1 MRKQKTEIQ
10 QNARERVA
18 EISAFQFQL
27 SAFLPWR
34 ALLLVLGIGV
44 FYIATI
50 REGHVWGDDHAAYIA
65 HAKNIVEGRN
75 YGDIGYVR
83 SPSGINPQMY
93 PPGYPLLLA
102 PVYYF
107 FGLDLTPM
115 KMMNIGFFCAALFL
129 FYLLIRKNGNRI
141 ALITVAVIGACPYF
155 WDFKDTI
162 ASEFPF
168 LALAYGALLV
178 GQQAGGKNSN
188 RRSQVFLGIAAGV
201 LCGLAYAT
209 RNVGIVLPPAICM
222 ASFIATRKITPFA
235 ILTIV
240 GFAGIAAGQKLLFDL
255 QSDYLTPLLQILSV
269 RTLLGS
275 PWYYFKCLAVPWDN
289 GYSDI
294 LQMLFYAVLVGF
306 ALYGAWLRC
315 RQRWTSIEFFS
326 LFYLALI
333 VLFPWGGRRYLIPVM
348 PVFVFYALVGMRA
361 LTERWFVASPVG
373 SDSSAGT
380 ASKFAF
386 ALPVTITLAVLATFG
401 LKYSTLPWRGISDGL
416 RTPGFTELVEYL
428 RQEPSSEAPV
438 VFSKARL
445 LALYTGTAVAD
456 GFTADNSQQVLDYY
470 HRIGSSR
477 FVVQQDGDEPANAL
491 LRNFVIA
498 HPNKFTPEK
507 QFGAFHIFKFTN

>member
-1 MRKQKTEIQ
+1 MPTPPRSTLAAI
-10 QNARERVA
+10 
-18 EISAFQFQL
+18 
-27 SAFLPWR
+27 
-34 ALLLVLGIGV
+34 LLVLGIGI

-50 REGHVWGDDHAAYIA
+50 REGHVWGDDQGAHIA

-83 SPSGINPQMY
+83 SPSCINPQMY

-102 PVYYF
+102 PVYHF
-107 FGLDLTPM
+107 FGLELTPM
-115 KMMNIGFFCAALFL
+115 KVLNIGFFCAALFL
-129 FYLLIRKNGNRI
+129 FYLLIRKYGNRI
-141 ALITVAVIGACPYF
+141 ALVTVAVIGACPYF

-178 GQQAGGKNSN
+178 GQQAGGKDRT
-188 RRSQVFLGIAAGV
+188 RRSQVLLGLAAGV

-209 RNVGIVLPPAICM
+209 RNVGIVLPPAICL
-222 ASFIATRKITPFA
+222 ANFVATRKITPFA
-235 ILTIV
+235 MLTIV
-240 GFAGIAAGQKLLFDL
+240 AFAGIAAGQKLLFDL

-294 LQMLFYAVLVGF
+294 LQMLLYAVLVGF
-306 ALYGAWLRC
+306 TLYGAWLRC

-333 VLFPWGGRRYLIPVM
+333 VLFPWGGRRYLIPVI

-361 LTERWFVASPVG
+361 LATRWPATNPLESGFN
-373 SDSSAGT
+373 AGT
-380 ASKFAF
+380 AGKFAF
-386 ALPVTITLAVLATFG
+386 ALPLAITLAVLTTFI
-401 LKYSTLPWRGISDGL
+401 LKYSTLPWRTIPGGL

-438 VFSKARL
+438 VFFKARL
-445 LALYTGTAVAD
+445 LALYTGIPVAD
-456 GFTADNSQQVLDYY
+456 GFTADTPQQVLDYY
-470 HRIGSSR
+470 HRIGASR
-477 FVVQQDGDEPANAL
+477 FIVQQGGTERGNAIL
-491 LRNFVIA
+491 VNFVLA
-498 HPNKFTPEK
+498 HPNNFTLEK
-507 QFGAFHIFKFTN
+507 QLGAFHVFKFTN